1 MVLKKARIYVMM
13 PYTLASSI
21 KTVVLVWLDTPLF
34 FAKHIAPCPW
44 VSHQRLLLLA
54 LAKVHKNAFYSVFF
68 SLAFKLLVNNSQ
80 VNLNLAKVEE

>member
-1 MVLKKARIYVMM
+1 MGFTPA
-13 PYTLASSI
+13 
-21 KTVVLVWLDTPLF
+21 VVAVGL
-34 FAKHIAPCPW
+34 
-44 VSHQRLLLLA
+44 